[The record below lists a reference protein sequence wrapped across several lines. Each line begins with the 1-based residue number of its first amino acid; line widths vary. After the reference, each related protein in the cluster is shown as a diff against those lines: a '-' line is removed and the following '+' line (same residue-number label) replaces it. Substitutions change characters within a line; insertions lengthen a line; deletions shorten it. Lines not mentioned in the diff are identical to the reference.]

1 MYDEDDSVNIKG
13 HCIHMKEAV
22 NTKCEE
28 VGLLG
33 RKKQQQTISL
43 QRNTIRILLKVWSEK
58 AITALN
64 SIRTKTVKVEA
75 QKYHTTVTFL
85 CCCMA
90 HNIIVNKTDPNIT
103 REDL

>member
-1 MYDEDDSVNIKG
+1 MYDKYDSVNIKG

-22 NTKCEE
+22 NTKCDE

-33 RKKQQQTISL
+33 RKIQQQKIRL
-43 QRNTIRILLKVWSEK
+43 QRNTIRIFYVRSEM

-103 REDL
+103 REHL